1 MNAVYHRSYEE
12 REPIEVR
19 IDRKEVVILSF
30 PGPDRSI
37 KLADFEAGRAVSRRY
52 RNRRIGDF
60 LKELDLTEG
69 RSTGVP
75 KMLKA
80 MAANGSPA
88 PQFETD
94 DDRLVYVV
102 RLPVHPLAEQPT
114 DQVAMDVTIDVT
126 MEVARLLQNVRG
138 EMSRPDLQAAMGL
151 KNADQFRR
159 AYLAPAMDSG
169 LLEMTAP
176 NSPRS
181 TKQRYRLTAQGQQ
194 WLASH
199 KMQKP

>member
-1 MNAVYHRSYEE
+1 MV
-12 REPIEVR
+12 
-19 IDRKEVVILSF
+19 LSF

-60 LKELDLTEG
+60 LKEPDLTEG

-75 KMLKA
+75 TMLKA

-94 DDRLVYVV
+94 DDRLAYLV
-102 RLPVHPLAEQPT
+102 RLPVHPLAQQPT
-114 DQVAMDVTIDVT
+114 DQVTMDVTP
-126 MEVARLLQNVRG
+126 EVANLLTKVRG
-138 EMSRPDLQAAMGL
+138 EMSRPDLQAAMDL
-151 KNADQFRR
+151 KNADHFRR
-159 AYLAPAMDSG
+159 AYLAPAMTAG

-176 NSPRS
+176 DSPRS
-181 TKQRYRLTAQGQQ
+181 TKQRYRLTTQGQQ
-194 WLASH
+194 WLTS
-199 KMQKP
+199 QEGRKP